1 MNGYEYICGTAAQF
15 RKKFPNLYER
25 KEKKPVFIDSNL
37 LNKIEDIPEEI
48 KVELIGKSRI
58 SRTNREDFAI
68 STEDENGYIY
78 YLDIDCSC
86 YDFYKNDKLIY
97 SVLHVDGARW
107 NVYKVNI
114 YGYYSDNDLPVKS
127 GELNWSKNLNFKLN
141 RIDISAYESE
151 AD

>member
-1 MNGYEYICGTAAQF
+1 MNGYEYICRTAAQF

-37 LNKIEDIPEEI
+37 LDKIKDIPEEI
-48 KVELIGKSRI
+48 KVELIGKSKI

-68 STEDENGYIY
+68 GTEDENGYMY

-97 SVLHVDGARW
+97 SVLHIDGARW
-107 NVYKVNI
+107 NVYKANI

-127 GELNWSKNLNFKLN
+127 GELNWSKNLNFKLG

-151 AD
+151 VD